1 MGGRVRLAS
10 ETELGTPQSESPNSR
25 ESWEWPSNSRGALGE
40 SPSPLTKGL
49 SARDAHCDF
58 LRSYCPEVISMLSG
72 GTPESAAK
80 MAALPEEMGSENQGK
95 CFVRRRSSKP
105 LE

>member
-1 MGGRVRLAS
+1 
-10 ETELGTPQSESPNSR
+10 
-25 ESWEWPSNSRGALGE
+25 
-40 SPSPLTKGL
+40 
-49 SARDAHCDF
+49 
-58 LRSYCPEVISMLSG
+58 MLSG